1 MSHTSLLIHPIVTD
15 VSMEAMAK
23 LHGENARSTMA
34 QMRGMPLAYLADER
48 FVRGSRE
55 TVIETG
61 RGEIIFRA
69 DVSSETG
76 NVDVLE
82 ERMRLCG

>member
-1 MSHTSLLIHPIVTD
+1 MSHTSLLIHPIITD

-23 LHGENARSTMA
+23 LHGENARSTMT
-34 QMRGMPLAYLADER
+34 QMRGMPLAYLANER
-48 FVRGSRE
+48 FVRGSGE

-61 RGEIIFRA
+61 RGEIIFGA
-69 DVSSETG
+69 DVTSETG

-82 ERMRLCG
+82 EGMRLCG